1 MAIGT
6 VFYRLARRRPERTKR
21 RIVAMA
27 QRALGPGFDVAT
39 HFTPRYD
46 PWDQRLCI
54 APDSDLF
61 GAMRSGRAS
70 VVTDRVEAFTRT
82 GIRLRSGEEIQADI
96 VVTATG
102 LKLNLLGDVEFD
114 VDGRRADLSKAMAY
128 KGTML
133 SGVPNLAAVFG
144 YTNASWTLK
153 ADLVCEY
160 VCRLLN
166 HMRRR
171 GYSAVVPRRDPAVG
185 EEPLIDF
192 SSGYVQRAL
201 DMLPKQ
207 GSRRPW
213 KLRQNYAL
221 DLAALRFGAVD
232 DGVLEFTRRGPPS
245 RRAGS

>member
-1 MAIGT
+1 
-6 VFYRLARRRPERTKR
+6 
-21 RIVAMA
+21 
-27 QRALGPGFDVAT
+27 
-39 HFTPRYD
+39 
-46 PWDQRLCI
+46 
-54 APDSDLF
+54 
-61 GAMRSGRAS
+61 
-70 VVTDRVEAFTRT
+70 
-82 GIRLRSGEEIQADI
+82 
-96 VVTATG
+96 
-102 LKLNLLGDVEFD
+102 
-114 VDGRRADLSKAMAY
+114 MAY

-153 ADLVCEY
+153 SDLVCEY

-171 GYSAVVPRRDPAVG
+171 GYSAVGPRRDPAVG